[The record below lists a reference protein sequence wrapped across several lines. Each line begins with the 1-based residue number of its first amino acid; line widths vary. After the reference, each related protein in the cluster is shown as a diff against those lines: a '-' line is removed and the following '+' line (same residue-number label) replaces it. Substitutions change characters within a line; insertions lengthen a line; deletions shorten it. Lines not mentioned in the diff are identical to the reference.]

1 MDCNCAENS
10 VVFLHFTDILQ
21 LHPLMIPQSRTAGL
35 GSVCDSEL
43 TSTELGQKMLM

>member
-1 MDCNCAENS
+1 MDRNCAENS

-21 LHPLMIPQSRTAGL
+21 LHPLMTPQSSTAGL

-43 TSTELGQKMLM
+43 TSTKLRPKMLI